1 MSAKRQPSVVSDHAL
16 LRWIERVIGSD
27 IIARARAEILA
38 DGRDNV
44 IPRIGSGRMHLRSI
58 GATLVI
64 SNGLVVTVIK
74 PERKKSVKAVR
85 HG

>member
-16 LRWIERVIGSD
+16 LRWIERIVGSD
-27 IIARARAEILA
+27 VVEKARADILA
-38 DGRDNV
+38 EGRAKI
-44 IPRIGSGRMHLRSI
+44 IPRIRSGRMHLHNV

-74 PERKKSVKAVR
+74 PERKKPMKAVR